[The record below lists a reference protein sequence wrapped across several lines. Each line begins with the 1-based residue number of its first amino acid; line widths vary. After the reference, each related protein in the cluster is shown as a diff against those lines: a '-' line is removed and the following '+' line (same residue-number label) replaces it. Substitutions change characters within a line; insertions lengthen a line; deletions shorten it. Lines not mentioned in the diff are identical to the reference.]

1 MTLLEPS
8 SAVEDPVFVEKRK
21 IRSAG
26 KTTGSVELTLPQEF
40 FTFEGQ
46 ESVISIVEGKQPK
59 LVITPDVDL
68 IHACLENLWICI
80 HEGYQ
85 LCENAFPVE
94 AVEFVFTNTCW
105 DQGRLQTNLRDCGLL
120 TRQLTNTRSNANAL
134 NIIYHM
140 SRMALQ
146 GSDLALSKSNIDFL
160 SKAGVFTVFDDN
172 YLLDLFEMDTVE
184 IILADKIQKAPIANS
199 SFLETATWHAA
210 RRPLGLLLEHV
221 VYLEK
226 NQMSV
231 GDQKDH
237 WSRAQRIA
245 SKVI

>member
-1 MTLLEPS
+1 MTLPDISGVAEGS
-8 SAVEDPVFVEKRK
+8 VFVEKRK

-46 ESVISIVEGKQPK
+46 ESVISIVEGRQPK

-68 IHACLENLWICI
+68 IHASLENLWTCI

-85 LCENAFPVE
+85 LCKSLFPVE
-94 AVEFVFTNTCW
+94 AVEFVFTDTLW
-105 DQGRLQTNLRDCGLL
+105 HQDRFQTNLRDCGLL
-120 TRQLTNTRSNANAL
+120 TRQLTNTRSSANAL
-134 NIIYHM
+134 NIVYQM
-140 SRMALQ
+140 SRMVLQ
-146 GSDLALSKSNIDFL
+146 RSDLGLSKSNMDFL
-160 SKAGVFTVFDDN
+160 SKAGVFTVFNDN

-184 IILADKIQKAPIANS
+184 IILADKIHETSACNS
-199 SFLETATWHAA
+199 AFLEIATWHEA
-210 RRPLGLLLEHV
+210 RHPLGLLLEHV